1 MSDIEG
7 VRGRDTGPHPEQRPV
22 SARIEPLRPEE
33 WTDEQRE
40 VLSRVQS
47 GGNADGLFSTVG
59 RHPQLLRRW
68 ASFGNS
74 LLRWGELPPR
84 DREILVLR
92 TASNC
97 AANYPWGQHDRG
109 ARRLGLGEEEIE
121 RTTRPAPIGGAEESD
136 DQVLIDAADDLH
148 RDAAISASVWER
160 LRARYSDAQL
170 IELVMVVGQYHLVS
184 FLTNS
189 FQIEPEAG
197 LAKLGDERPPRDR

>member
-1 MSDIEG
+1 
-7 VRGRDTGPHPEQRPV
+7 VT
-22 SARIEPLRPEE
+22 ARIEPLKPEE
-33 WTDEQRE
+33 WNDEQRE

-74 LLRWGELPPR
+74 ILRWGELPPR

-97 AANYPWGQHDRG
+97 GADYPWGQHDRG
-109 ARRLGLGEEEIE
+109 ARHLGLTDEEIE
-121 RTTRPAPIGGAEESD
+121 RTTRPATGTGGAAGEID

-148 RDAAISASVWER
+148 RDAALSEPVWQR

-170 IELVMVVGQYHLVS
+170 IEVVMVVGQYHLVS

-189 FQIEPEAG
+189 FQIEAEAG
-197 LAKLGDERPPRDR
+197 LATLGDGTSGGRS